1 MFTDDENDTITFDTS
16 ATNDTIT
23 GLTINKTEGS
33 CAGTPDASIVDDT
46 VHKTITW
53 IPQDNH
59 YPDTDRNEFTQKLLV
74 YPNRAPYNTS
84 TISDQQFDAGYA
96 VSFSFASGLFVDD
109 DGEPLIYTFGTNPTA
124 TSWLSFNS
132 SSRTFSGTPQPN
144 DDANNYT
151 VTVYAQDN
159 NTNSGDGNTTFYLN
173 IVPNEIPELDKGLYT
188 PVVNKTVY
196 EEWSYTVPIDAF
208 KDSENDAISITHEL
222 IPNNFN
228 TIYDS
233 STRTVT
239 GTLQDNTKFGNY
251 TMKFSVQDS
260 WNVSTLTESFRF
272 EYYENMPPVV
282 NTQPSNAS

>member
-1 MFTDDENDTITFDTS
+1 MN
-16 ATNDTIT
+16 
-23 GLTINKTEGS
+23 L
-33 CAGTPDASIVDDT
+33 
-46 VHKTITW
+46 HK
-53 IPQDNH
+53 
-59 YPDTDRNEFTQKLLV
+59 KLFV

-84 TISDQQFDAGYA
+84 IISNQQFDAGYA

-196 EEWSYTVPIDAF
+196 EEWSYTVPSDAF
-208 KDSENDAISITHEL
+208 KDSENDALSITHEL
-222 IPNNFN
+222 IPNDFN
-228 TIYDS
+228 TASDS

-251 TMKFSVQDS
+251 TMKFYVIDS
-260 WNVSTLTESFRF
+260 WGVSALSDNITF
-272 EYYENMPPVV
+272 EYFENMPPVV